1 MSDYFDVVVMFL
13 LMLFAGFISYLFLKD
28 VIITIAAVIRKDK
41 NTTQLTSWQMVY
53 HVFIGIVAGIS
64 AIMLMLG
71 IILYFDVKA
80 KHC

>member
-13 LMLFAGFISYLFLKD
+13 LMLFAGFISYIFLKD
-28 VIITIAAVIRKDK
+28 VIITIVAVSRNDK
-41 NTTQLTSWQMVY
+41 NTTKLTPWQMIY
-53 HVFIGIVAGIS
+53 HIFIGIAAGIS

-71 IILYFDVKA
+71 IILYFDVKQ

>member
-1 MSDYFDVVVMFL
+1 MSDYFDVAVMFL

-28 VIITIAAVIRKDK
+28 VIITIVAVTRKDK
-41 NTTQLTSWQMVY
+41 NTTKLTPWQMIY
-53 HVFIGIVAGIS
+53 HIFIGIAAGVS

-71 IILYFDVKA
+71 IILYFDVKN